1 MFDTKTER
9 AIKYLTPIYNN
20 AQMDGYREALGAV
33 LEAARKQVRAEKDPG
48 EVSDGYHTFNELYH
62 HRAVLFSVICNER
75 PELAW
80 KSKRHHDG
88 SMFGGMFIAGLNTPD
103 GPATYHYTI
112 DPYWDMF
119 RVKELD
125 RAPEWDGHTPAEAI
139 MRIGTLCW
147 EEEEPLTRNE
157 PLSLEELRKMA
168 ERCEGVYVA
177 RDDGAPLFRERR
189 YCAAVLDIVPEF
201 GSSEMHIQAIYGRN
215 LTLWEGD
222 YKKTWVAYRVPPRE
236 VVHCKDC
243 ANRNTPDCAIRCPVW
258 CQCVEKS
265 LQQSWETDNDYCSW
279 GVRRLENRGNE
290 R

>member
-1 MFDTKTER
+1 MFD
-9 AIKYLTPIYNN
+9 A
-20 AQMDGYREALGAV
+20 
-33 LEAARKQVRAEKDPG
+33 
-48 EVSDGYHTFNELYH
+48 
-62 HRAVLFSVICNER
+62 
-75 PELAW
+75 
-80 KSKRHHDG
+80 
-88 SMFGGMFIAGLNTPD
+88 
-103 GPATYHYTI
+103 
-112 DPYWDMF
+112 
-119 RVKELD
+119 
-125 RAPEWDGHTPAEAI
+125 AEAI
-139 MRIGTLCW
+139 KLLKCFFREADNICKNEDCEREHPECRYER
-147 EEEEPLTRNE
+147 EEGLDMLLSVAEAWTQLVKDEPLT
-157 PLSLEELRKMA
+157 LDELRKMA

-243 ANRNTPDCAIRCPVW
+243 AKRNEPDCAMR
-258 CQCVEKS
+258 CQCVDKS
-265 LQQSWETDNDYCSW
+265 LQWSWETDDDYCSW